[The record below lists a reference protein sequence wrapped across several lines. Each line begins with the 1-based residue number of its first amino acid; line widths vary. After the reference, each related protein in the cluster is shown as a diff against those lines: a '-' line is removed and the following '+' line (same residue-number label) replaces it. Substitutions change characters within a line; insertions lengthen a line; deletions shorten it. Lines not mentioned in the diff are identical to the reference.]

1 MSIMAI
7 TNSKIFK
14 ECEIETNGRKM
25 RVLLTEHIIS
35 SECVGNLPLNV
46 YYLTKISGDDM
57 FEIKSIEGILA
68 SNDFGY
74 SIISAYELEKINSVK
89 ITKMPPL
96 FALLSTHKSVFEY
109 YIETLGEIRLFVIA
123 DYTRKDISK
132 YLESAR
138 KAVAV
143 YYGRNVDEIRL
154 INVIPDNIE
163 DPLDML
169 AQNIALMGEAT
180 HILDMNEYVKEADVL
195 RTVYQRYELNS
206 LQGYR
211 IKEYLQSNNTNEEI
225 LSGLNTSHFSPYT
238 PVPNY
243 SRELALHYP
252 PAQPFYGGFG
262 DEVLSSR

>member
-96 FALLSTHKSVFEY
+96 FASLLSTHKSVFEY

-143 YYGRNVDEIRL
+143 YYGRNVDEVRL
-154 INVIPDNIE
+154 INVIPDNVE

-195 RTVYQRYELNS
+195 RTVYQRYELNAI
-206 LQGYR
+206 QGYQ
-211 IKEYLQSNNTNEEI
+211 IKEYLRANNTNEEI
-225 LSGLNTSHFSPYT
+225 LSGLNVSYSPI
-238 PVPNY
+238 PDY
-243 SRELALHYP
+243 SRDLALHYP
-252 PAQPFYGGFG
+252 PTPPFYGSFA
-262 DEVLSSR
+262 DNYI

>member
-57 FEIKSIEGILA
+57 FEIKSIQGILA

-89 ITKMPPL
+89 ITKMSPL
-96 FALLSTHKSVFEY
+96 FASPLPLSTHKSVFEY

-138 KAVAV
+138 KAVSV
-143 YYGRNVDEIRL
+143 YYGRNVDEVRL

-169 AQNIALMGEAT
+169 AGNIVLMGEAT
-180 HILDMNEYVKEADVL
+180 HILDMNEYTKETDVL

-211 IKEYLQSNNTNEEI
+211 IKEYLQSNNTNDEI

-243 SRELALHYP
+243 SSKLALHYP
-252 PAQPFYGGFG
+252 PAPPFYGGFG
-262 DEVLSSR
+262 DEVL